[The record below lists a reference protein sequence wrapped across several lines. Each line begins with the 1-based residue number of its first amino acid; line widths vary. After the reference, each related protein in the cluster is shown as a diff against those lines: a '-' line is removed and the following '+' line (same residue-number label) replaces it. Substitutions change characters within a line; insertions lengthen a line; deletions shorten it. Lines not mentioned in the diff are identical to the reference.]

1 MKLERKYARRCIGLA
16 VGALLCAILTLCTA
30 GRGGTLYNA
39 SGIAF
44 FLLALLAVYDAS
56 PICAVP
62 TAERGVAI
70 PHWNAQTERQRCRKC
85 GRPFIFDDEL
95 KK

>member
-1 MKLERKYARRCIGLA
+1 MKLERKYARRCLGLA

-44 FLLALLAVYDAS
+44 FLLALLAVY
-56 PICAVP
+56 
-62 TAERGVAI
+62 ERFAHLRCPNCGKGVAI